1 MRSPRACPPLLL
13 LVLAVTWAPGCVTST
28 RQRQAQAHVDLGTA
42 YLREGDAPAALGVL
56 RDAVR
61 KDPRNWEGWDR
72 LGLAYWAQA
81 EFEESEK
88 AFSRAVRL
96 VPDKAEVRNNYGLM
110 LMAQG
115 RNQEAISH
123 FEVARKDL
131 LYRRPTLVLSNLG
144 HALYLEG
151 RHDEALA
158 VLDQALARS
167 PDLCQARFHR
177 ALVYE
182 GLQRLDGA
190 LADYDELIR
199 TCQDEAAGAWYHAAK
214 LLVARGDRTAAC
226 TYLGTALERTRP
238 GSDLY
243 EASRKLK
250 ALECP

>member
-1 MRSPRACPPLLL
+1 MRRPRALPPLLF
-13 LVLAVTWAPGCVTST
+13 LVLAGTWGPACVNST
-28 RQRQAQAHVDLGTA
+28 RQRQAQAHVELGTA
-42 YLREGDAPAALGVL
+42 YLREGDAPAALGAL
-56 RDAVR
+56 QAAVR

-72 LGLAYWAQA
+72 LALAYWAQDDFA
-81 EFEESEK
+81 QSEK
-88 AFSRAVRL
+88 AFSKAIKL

-115 RNQEAISH
+115 RNQEAIEH

-131 LYRRPTLVLSNLG
+131 LYRRPALVLSNLG

-151 RHDEALA
+151 RHDQALQ
-158 VLDQALARS
+158 VLDQALQRS

-182 GLQRLDGA
+182 GMQRLDGA
-190 LADYDELIR
+190 LADYEELIR
-199 TCQDEAAGAWYHAAK
+199 TCEDDAAGAWYHASK
-214 LLVARGDRTAAC
+214 LLIARGDRTAAC